1 MRPDVIRSPAGPFP
15 TPAVVAVGAFSVGP
29 SGGAVCYSDTKQL
42 VTLHADLS
50 RHKLSILVLSGG
62 TWLFPPSTDKRQEN
76 HMKTSTLISTIL
88 ITVAASGCATWDNM
102 SSREK
107 SASTGAA
114 VGGVA
119 GAVISNG
126 GLLGTVGG
134 AAIGGVIGDQ
144 VGKKK

>member
-1 MRPDVIRSPAGPFP
+1 
-15 TPAVVAVGAFSVGP
+15 
-29 SGGAVCYSDTKQL
+29 
-42 VTLHADLS
+42 
-50 RHKLSILVLSGG
+50 
-62 TWLFPPSTDKRQEN
+62 
-76 HMKTSTLISTIL
+76 MKTSTLISTIL

-134 AAIGGVIGDQ
+134 AAIGGVIERHLVSIGFIEGEGMGLKSDPQ
-144 VGKKK
+144 AEVIALNPRPTKACESCGGFDLRMVEGCMTCGSCGQSKCG

>member
-1 MRPDVIRSPAGPFP
+1 
-15 TPAVVAVGAFSVGP
+15 
-29 SGGAVCYSDTKQL
+29 
-42 VTLHADLS
+42 
-50 RHKLSILVLSGG
+50 
-62 TWLFPPSTDKRQEN
+62 
-76 HMKTSTLISTIL
+76 MKIQTLIPALL

-107 SASTGAA
+107 SAATGAA

-126 GLLGTVGG
+126 GVLGTVGG

-144 VGKKK
+144 VGKNKYAAAAFLPPLSSFGASTPHAADMPRFLFRLSSPRPAPR